1 MPPAVAFRVAATR
14 THAVGRTAAR
24 RPFAAPALPSLML
37 AAVLAV
43 PALVGPAAARDAG
56 CRIEQAGRVVLDRTC
71 DFQPEGRDGSFTLS
85 ARGGADT
92 PLFRGVSVVS
102 VMVIEPGVA
111 DVRGLTTGGINSRW
125 GTARRS
131 GRDGACWQGDDF
143 RICAR

>member
-1 MPPAVAFRVAATR
+1 MTCRGAL
-14 THAVGRTAAR
+14 
-24 RPFAAPALPSLML
+24 APALAAALTLL
-37 AAVLAV
+37 AAGAS
-43 PALVGPAAARDAG
+43 ALARDAG

-85 ARGGADT
+85 ARGGADA

-102 VMVIEPGVA
+102 VMIVEPGLA
-111 DVRGLTTGGINSRW
+111 EVRGLTTSGVNARW

-131 GRDGACWQGDDF
+131 DRDRACWEGDDF

>member
-1 MPPAVAFRVAATR
+1 MPQPP
-14 THAVGRTAAR
+14 HAMTCRGTL
-24 RPFAAPALPSLML
+24 AL
-37 AAVLAV
+37 VLAGV
-43 PALVGPAAARDAG
+43 VTILTAGPSALARDAG

-85 ARGGADT
+85 ARGGADA

-102 VMVIEPGVA
+102 VMIIEPGLA
-111 DVRGLTTGGINSRW
+111 EVRGLTTAGVNARW

-131 GRDGACWQGDDF
+131 DRDRACWEGDDF

>member
-1 MPPAVAFRVAATR
+1 MPATLPRQALTTRVASA
-14 THAVGRTAAR
+14 
-24 RPFAAPALPSLML
+24 LML
-37 AAVLAV
+37 AAVLTGACAV
-43 PALVGPAAARDAG
+43 TPALARDAG

-85 ARGGADT
+85 ARGGADV

-102 VMVIEPGVA
+102 VMIIEPGLA
-111 DVRGLTTGGINSRW
+111 EVRGLTTSGINSRW

-131 GRDGACWQGDDF
+131 DRDRACWQGDDF

>member
-1 MPPAVAFRVAATR
+1 MSLTQPFGAPTGRLALPLALATLL
-14 THAVGRTAAR
+14 
-24 RPFAAPALPSLML
+24 AAPL
-37 AAVLAV
+37 A
-43 PALVGPAAARDAG
+43 PAPAEARDAG

-102 VMVIEPGVA
+102 VMVIEPGLA
-111 DVRGLTTGGINSRW
+111 EVRGLTTGGINSRW

-131 GRDGACWQGDDF
+131 DRDRACWQGDDF